1 MNSKKT
7 DIEKIMRIVEEE
19 SLECLVEHDAV
30 FEFKKYNSDIKTIF
44 IRETEDSEK
53 NVEFFMI
60 QNLKRRLKELNPR
73 YVVGIIYCLH
83 NRKSRE
89 QNSFTE

>member
-1 MNSKKT
+1 
-7 DIEKIMRIVEEE
+7 MRIVEEE

-44 IRETEDSEK
+44 IRETEDSQR
-53 NVEFFMI
+53 NVEFFMV
-60 QNLKRRLKELNPR
+60 QNLKRRLKELNSR
-73 YVVGIIYCLH
+73 YVVGIIYCSH
-83 NRKSRE
+83 SRKNRE